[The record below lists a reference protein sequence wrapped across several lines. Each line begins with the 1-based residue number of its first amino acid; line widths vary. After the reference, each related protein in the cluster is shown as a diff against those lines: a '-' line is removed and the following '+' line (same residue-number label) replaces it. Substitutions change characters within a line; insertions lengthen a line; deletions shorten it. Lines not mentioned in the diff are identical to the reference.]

1 MFLPFIRQD
10 LKIINGSAK
19 EDGSPS
25 WLLYDTLRHKY
36 FVLTKTTL
44 ILLKNWVGG
53 EKVDTL
59 IKKIEDLKLNIKQH
73 DIEDFIQFL
82 DRNNLI
88 IQNTSEGSKKLV
100 TQHESQKKHWFLK
113 LIHGYLFFKIPIFK
127 PDNFLKITLP
137 IVSKLGSKL
146 VRNLIY
152 ILGLVGIFLVIQEY
166 EKFWNTFSYFYNF
179 NGLILFGITIVFV
192 KALHELGHAYV
203 AKNFG
208 CNVSAIGLAM
218 LVFFPFLYTDTT
230 DAWKLKD
237 NRQRLLINF
246 AGMLTELHLALIAT
260 FIWAIAPE
268 GIIQSAAFFIASA
281 SWVSS
286 LLINI
291 SPFMRFDG
299 YYVFSDFLKAD
310 NLQPRAFAL
319 GRWQIR
325 EWIFGF
331 NFEPPETLESS
342 RKWVFIIYAWLTWI
356 YRFFLFIGIALLVY
370 YLAFKI
376 LGIILFFIE
385 IVWFIGLPIY
395 REIKQWWQLKT
406 SIAINKKFIR
416 SIIIFLIL
424 LLIFFYPWR
433 SSIIIPSVYESA
445 YTIDIYPSED
455 AIIKKVFISPKEF
468 IKKNDDLIELY
479 SPSIKNTIKQSKDRI
494 ELLELRLKRRLSLQ
508 FEMDDLIIIESN
520 LEKEKQILKGLKEK
534 DSKLF
539 IKAKIDGQINDL
551 RDIRDNQWI
560 SKNDKLFSI
569 VNLDQHQVVA
579 FVSEND
585 LYKINKTMQAQFKP
599 NNDEF
604 LYIDLN
610 LSSIDMSAIEY
621 LPYLSLASVYGGS
634 IPVRSLDDQNK
645 LYKPEKA
652 QYKITFI
659 PENPMNSL
667 QWRTPGKVKL
677 LTNNH
682 SFFSAIY
689 NKISRILIRE
699 SGF

>member
-1 MFLPFIRQD
+1 MLLPFIRQD

-25 WLLYDTLRHKY
+25 WLLYDSLRHKY

-44 ILLKNWVGG
+44 IILKNWVGG
-53 EKVDTL
+53 EKVDAL
-59 IKKIEDLKLNIKQH
+59 IKKIEELKLNIKQR

-82 DRNNLI
+82 DTNNLI
-88 IQNTSEGSKKLV
+88 VQNTSEGSKKLA
-100 TQHESQKKHWFLK
+100 TQYKSQKKHWFLK

-127 PDNFLKITLP
+127 PDDFLKKTLP

-152 ILGLVGIFLVIQEY
+152 ILGLIGIFLVIQEY
-166 EKFWNTFSYFYNF
+166 EKFWNTFSYFYNI

-331 NFEPPETLESS
+331 NFDPPEILESS
-342 RKWVFIIYAWLTWI
+342 RKWVFIIYAWSTWI

-370 YLAFKI
+370 YLAFKV
-376 LGIILFFIE
+376 LGIILFLIE
-385 IVWFIGLPIY
+385 IIWFIGLPIY
-395 REIKQWWQLKT
+395 REVKQWWQLKT
-406 SIAINKKFIR
+406 AITMNKIFIR
-416 SIIIFLIL
+416 SILIFLISL
-424 LLIFFYPWR
+424 TIFFYPWR
-433 SSIIIPSVYESA
+433 SSITIPSVYESA
-445 YTIDIYPSED
+445 HTVDIYPSEE
-455 AIIKKVFISPKEF
+455 AVVEKVFISPKQF
-468 IKKNDDLIELY
+468 VNKNDNLIKLN
-479 SPSIKNTIKQSKDRI
+479 SPLITNAIRQSKDRI

-534 DSKLF
+534 ESKLF

-551 RDIRDNQWI
+551 LDIRKNQWV
-560 SKNDKLFSI
+560 SKNEKIFSI

-579 FVSEND
+579 FVAEND
-585 LYKINKTMQAQFKP
+585 LYKINKAMQAQFKP
-599 NNDEF
+599 NNNEF
-604 LYIDLN
+604 SYVDLT

-621 LPYLSLASVYGGS
+621 LPYLSLASVHGGS
-634 IPVRSLDDQNK
+634 IPVRALDEQNK

-652 QYKITFI
+652 QYKVTF
-659 PENPMNSL
+659 ETKNSVNSL
-667 QWRTPGKVKL
+667 QWQTPGKVKL
-677 LTNNH
+677 STNSY
-682 SFFSAIY
+682 SFFDAIY
-689 NKISRILIRE
+689 NNVSRILIRE